1 MINILVT
8 LFALLLLIIGVISM
22 ATPIPGGTFMIA
34 ISISLLICSNAKAQR
49 YMRMLRTKSKPF
61 NNMIFWLER
70 KVGVRIKFI
79 GIALEKT
86 HPKTE
91 IQHTKH

>member
-1 MINILVT
+1 MINLLVT
-8 LFALLLLIIGVISM
+8 IVSIVLLLIGVISM

-49 YMRMLRTKSKPF
+49 YMRTLRTKYNAF
-61 NNMIFWLER
+61 NKMIFWLEN

-86 HPKTE
+86 RPTPK
-91 IQHTKH
+91 I

>member
-8 LFALLLLIIGVISM
+8 FVALLLLIIGVISM
-22 ATPIPGGTFMIA
+22 ATPIPGGTFLIA
-34 ISISLLICSNAKAQR
+34 ISISILICSNAKAQR
-49 YMRMLRTKSKPF
+49 YMRLLRTKYNSF

-70 KVGVRIKFI
+70 KVGVRVKFI

-86 HPKTE
+86 HPLTDA
-91 IQHTKH
+91 

>member
-8 LFALLLLIIGVISM
+8 FVALLLLIIGVISM
-22 ATPIPGGTFMIA
+22 ATPIPGGTFLIA
-34 ISISLLICSNAKAQR
+34 ISISILICSNAKAQR
-49 YMRMLRTKSKPF
+49 YMRLLRTKYNSF

-70 KVGVRIKFI
+70 KVGVRVKFI

-86 HPKTE
+86 HPQTDA
-91 IQHTKH
+91 